1 MEGLFTVFRFLYE
14 FAYEMGKFFAPMAYA
29 FWVSFIWF
37 YIYFYMEVNTYR
49 LIFIPIAFTAI
60 YYTFLRVSGK
70 E

>member
-29 FWVSFIWF
+29 FWVSFAWF
-37 YIYFYMEVNTYR
+37 YMYFHMEANTYT
-49 LIFIPIAFTAI
+49 LISIPIASTVI